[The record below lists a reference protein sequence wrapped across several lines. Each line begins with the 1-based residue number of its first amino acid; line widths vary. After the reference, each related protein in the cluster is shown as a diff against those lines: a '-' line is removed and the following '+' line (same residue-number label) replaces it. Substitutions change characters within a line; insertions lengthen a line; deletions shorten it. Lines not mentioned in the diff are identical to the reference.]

1 MKKWIRLNV
10 IVYTLMFLSTLF
22 GEGLYNEN
30 VVGAV
35 VVGLALMGTSVS
47 LQTGSKFFWVI
58 GQAGNVLLFILIAA
72 ILIDSFNVMPFSLSL
87 VFVLLG
93 MLTVNNFR
101 LLMKT
106 RFIWTDERKKVVDVD
121 YKQV

>member
-1 MKKWIRLNV
+1 MKKWIRLN
-10 IVYTLMFLSTLF
+10 IVVYVLMFLSTLF
-22 GEGLYNEN
+22 GEGLYSEN

-47 LQTGSKFFWVI
+47 LQTGSKFFWVV
-58 GQAGNVLLFILIAA
+58 GQAGNVFLFSLIVGILIVDFS
-72 ILIDSFNVMPFSLSL
+72 IMPYSLSL

-106 RFIWTDERKKVVDVD
+106 RFIWTDEHKKVVDVD
-121 YKQV
+121 YEQV